1 MSAIPIAPMTP
12 LYGGTVIGLPRIAAK
27 AAVTASLYAVPPWK

>member
-1 MSAIPIAPMTP
+1 MPIAPITP
-12 LYGGTVIGLPRIAAK
+12 LYGGTVIFLPSRLAN